1 MSRATLKTDE
11 LEEIKE
17 HVRKHDKTLV
27 IIRTEHAPTELS
39 PLLNSVGKACG
50 MPLSRKTWS
59 PQADFGFAELNSN
72 GKILVV
78 LWIGGARTELVSIGE
93 TDEIFIRD
101 LEDSVYD
108 SNFQSSL
115 VKDGL

>member
-1 MSRATLKTDE
+1 MTRVTLSKA
-11 LEEIKE
+11 EIERIKK
-17 HVRKHDKTLV
+17 HVRLHDKTLA

-39 PLLNSVGKACG
+39 PLLKSVGRACG
-50 MPLSRKTWS
+50 LSLSRKAWS
-59 PQADFGFAELNSN
+59 PQSDFGFAELNSN
-72 GKILVV
+72 SRILVV
-78 LWIGGARTELVSIGE
+78 LWVGGDCTELIGLDE
-93 TDEIFIRD
+93 TDEVFIRD